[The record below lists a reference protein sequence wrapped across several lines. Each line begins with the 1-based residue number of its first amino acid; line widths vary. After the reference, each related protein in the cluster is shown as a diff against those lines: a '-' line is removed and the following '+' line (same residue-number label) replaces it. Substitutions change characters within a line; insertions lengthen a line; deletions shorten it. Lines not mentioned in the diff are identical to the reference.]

1 MDGVSLIL
9 CLVGRLS
16 IHIVGLTLLPMVN
29 LAKAAVRQVI
39 NVIWMEEIPIVAFV
53 IFFC

>member
-16 IHIVGLTLLPMVN
+16 IHKVGLTLWPMVN
-29 LAKAAVRQVI
+29 LAMTVVRQVI
-39 NVIWMEEIPIVAFV
+39 NVILTEEILSCICD